1 MHHDIL
7 TAIRLDWVDD
17 ILSDA
22 NPDFQDRLD
31 ERLSWRGTTT
41 GIWHAEHTLWRSQH
55 RIRLVQWANEHNG
68 TVSVLRSTKSRHK
81 RVGEGN
87 PVSKARLNPAMLDVA
102 FTGEPR
108 SCSKAVCKVIEAELQ
123 FRDWQN
129 STTAGTYKYVLDVD
143 GNGWSSRFKRLMVS
157 NSLVFKSTIYPGWYQ
172 DRIQEYL
179 HYIPVQLDLSDL
191 YDSLTFFRGDLYGE
205 GAHEELAAKIAH
217 AGRKWS
223 KEFWRQEDMTAY
235 MFRLFL
241 EYARVMS
248 LDREAMSY
256 KERDSSF

>member
-1 MHHDIL
+1 MDPCNHPSLLLQHGQFLSQSQGPMPKQVMIPQFSYCSTSMHHDIL

-87 PVSKARLNPAMLDVA
+87 PLSKARLNPAMLDVA

-129 STTAGTYKYVLDVD
+129 STTAGTYKYVLDV
-143 GNGWSSRFKRLMVS
+143 
-157 NSLVFKSTIYPGWYQ
+157 STHFIILASALIKNVRSMETGG
-172 DRIQEYL
+172 
-179 HYIPVQLDLSDL
+179 PVVL
-191 YDSLTFFRGDLYGE
+191 
-205 GAHEELAAKIAH
+205 
-217 AGRKWS
+217 
-223 KEFWRQEDMTAY
+223 
-235 MFRLFL
+235 
-241 EYARVMS
+241 
-248 LDREAMSY
+248 
-256 KERDSSF
+256 RD